1 VKEEK
6 MKMTIKSAALSL
18 MLISILGSAPAKG
31 AQSGFET
38 LARDN
43 TVFALSLY
51 GKLAPTEGNLIFSP
65 YSISTALG
73 LTYAGARG
81 NTVKEMAAALHFSL
95 NQTELHAAF
104 GKLEDQLKKAE
115 RNGIRL
121 SVANA
126 LWPQKDYPF
135 LEDFLSLAKKHY
147 GVLITPLDYRTARE
161 PARETINGWV
171 EKKTENKIT
180 NLLQPTDLTDRT
192 RLVLVNAI
200 YFKGKWASQFKPSNT
215 KSAHFHVSP
224 NKTVQAPMMTQKL
237 ECRYASLPQ
246 MDILEL
252 PYVGGALSMIVL
264 LPKEINGLQKVE
276 RELSAEA
283 IAKWVNAL
291 DEQEVFV
298 SLPRFKATGR
308 FGLNDTLASMG
319 MVDAFSDT
327 KANFAGMDGRPNWL
341 YISAIIHKAFVEV
354 NEEGTEAAAA
364 TAVVMMERVVPAPL
378 SFRADHPFIFLI
390 QEKRTG
396 SILFVGRL
404 SDPTKQGE

>member
-1 VKEEK
+1 
-6 MKMTIKSAALSL
+6 MKMTIKSAALCIVLSA
-18 MLISILGSAPAKG
+18 ILGSAPAKG
-31 AQSGFET
+31 AQSGLET

-43 TVFALSLY
+43 TAFALSLY
-51 GKLAPTEGNLIFSP
+51 GKLAPAEGNLIFSP

-73 LTYAGARG
+73 MTYAGARG
-81 NTVKEMAAALHFSL
+81 NTEKEMAAALHFSL
-95 NQTELHAAF
+95 NQAELHAAF
-104 GKLEDQLKKAE
+104 GRLEGQLKKAE

-161 PARETINGWV
+161 PARETINRWV
-171 EKKTENKIT
+171 EKRTENKIT
-180 NLLQPTDLTDRT
+180 DLLQPADLSDLTRM
-192 RLVLVNAI
+192 VLVNAI
-200 YFKGKWASQFKPSNT
+200 YFKGKWASQFKPGNT
-215 KSAHFHVSP
+215 QSAPFHVSP
-224 NKTVQAPMMTQKL
+224 DKAVQTPMMTQKL
-237 ECRYASLPQ
+237 ECRYTNLPQ

-264 LPKEINGLQKVE
+264 LPKEIDGIQKVE
-276 RELSAEA
+276 RELSADSL
-283 IAKWVNAL
+283 AKWLTAL
-291 DEQEVFV
+291 DEQEVLVF
-298 SLPRFKATGR
+298 LPRFKATGR

-327 KANFAGMDGRPNWL
+327 KANFAGMDGRTDWL
-341 YISAIIHKAFVEV
+341 YISAAIHKAFVEV

-364 TAVVMMERVVPAPL
+364 TAVVMTERSVPARPPT
-378 SFRADHPFIFLI
+378 FRADHPFIFLI
-390 QEKRTG
+390 QEKGTG
-396 SILFVGRL
+396 SILFMGRL